1 MKDHLVDMGMNDNEV
16 ADVMEMFDE
25 ADTDDS
31 GAVDIDELEAS
42 ISEDNALAQTFQSAK
57 EIMDWLDSN
66 DSGEIEADELLG
78 HLQEMG
84 LDQADIDEA
93 MNAFG
98 EADTDDSGSVSI
110 AELEAI
116 MAAGEEE

>member
-42 ISEDNALAQTFQSAK
+42 ISEDNALAQTFQSAQ
-57 EIMDWLDSN
+57 EIMDWLDTN
-66 DSGEIEADELLG
+66 DSGEIEADELHD
-78 HLQEMG
+78 HLVEMG
-84 LDQADIDEA
+84 LDEADIDET
-93 MNAFG
+93 MEAFG
-98 EADTDDSGSVSI
+98 EADTNDSGSVDI
-110 AELEAI
+110 NELEAI
-116 MAAGEEE
+116 LAA